1 MSEPLLPNDACAAH
15 ELELCAGCVRDLSLA
30 ETDRSAG
37 EKLCVLSEDS
47 DGSEGGGN
55 DGGGDDGEG
64 DSSEGIACS
73 TDSELSVDCVRAD
86 GLLPF
91 PPDVDADVCA
101 ACAASGS
108 AAYAAVAAG
117 AQAALHAVVFAAG
130 ACVARVGRPCFPAH
144 WYAVP

>member
-47 DGSEGGGN
+47 EGSESGEGGGA
-55 DGGGDDGEG
+55 GEG
-64 DSSEGIACS
+64 SACS
-73 TDSELSVDCVRAD
+73 AESELSVDCVRAD